1 MISQIEE
8 ERKKF
13 ENKEK
18 SPEAQREKVIKKI
31 KLDIEEGKQKTLI

>member
-1 MISQIEE
+1 MKSQIEE

-13 ENKEK
+13 ESKEK
-18 SPEAQREKVIKKI
+18 SPEAEREVRDKKI